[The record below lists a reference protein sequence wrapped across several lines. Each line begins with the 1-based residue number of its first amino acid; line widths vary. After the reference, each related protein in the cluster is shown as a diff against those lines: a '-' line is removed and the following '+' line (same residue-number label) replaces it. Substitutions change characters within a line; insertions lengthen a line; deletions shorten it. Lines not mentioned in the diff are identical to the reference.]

1 MSTNPDLQEYPVSPD
16 DPLAS
21 EHRAVSAW
29 VEASMERLPKGYFSS
44 DIELKTVPEGQ
55 LLLEGKPD
63 QSLRYVRA
71 SLIQMRHWQEVAER
85 LTAEVAEKRRGARQV
100 HPELMEAQK
109 RSRQAVVVI
118 TSLTRRALPFERDDL
133 LAFLKPCIGT
143 DENMIYTLPS
153 SALTRALEKYAAQAP
168 LDDELRAAARSFT
181 DRLRASL
188 LPAHKT
194 CATTLQRLLAT
205 GDASST
211 TAESPE
217 PSEVRPAPT
226 PAPAGKPDVLQ
237 ALKRMLEMTA
247 ETTAP
252 PGEPFGP
259 DGFVLDPGSG
269 YHREHEIINAF
280 LEEVSSTH
288 RYHNPSLDEFT
299 TGRAMRGHD
308 PNEVGRLILASAERH
323 IHTLIGP
330 TADLNN
336 PGDWRSRYAAASL
349 APNLLKLPFQIDRDG
364 LFDVFL
370 YLAMIPL
377 SRQGGTEGT
386 LASLMDQSERETLRS
401 PLTAGERYV
410 LWLFRTSQVI
420 GPALGVP
427 SPEIQRLTRLIGDGM
442 NFYLTPGEVWSD
454 AVNVDLTA
462 LPAAQSQAWAAL
474 FKHAMT
480 ATSSRPSAK
489 WLATGGKLVEAIG
502 KDEAQDALLRWFPLV
517 SRGRSVTKLSQYQG
531 DARGGADVM
540 NDENANA
547 LRGLLWLTQTLKTSQ
562 PLTRAIT
569 AVALSA
575 YKKVPGVGPRAVK
588 VGNAAVYALSE
599 MKSADAVGQL
609 AMLKVRVK
617 FGTAQKEIE
626 KAFNTAAEAL
636 GLPRDQIEEMG
647 VPSYGME
654 EVGRRVETLGDC
666 RAEIS
671 VNGSDAE
678 IQWFD
683 AKGKPVKSVPAKVKQ
698 DHKDDLKE
706 IQQAVK
712 DIQAMLPAQRDRLD
726 GMFLLQKSWPFE
738 GWRERYLDHPLIGTI
753 ARRLIWR
760 IDGKAISAV
769 DGALADLEGK
779 AIEPDSKAAVTLW
792 HPVECEIDEIM
803 AWRRRL
809 EELKVTQPF
818 KQAHREIYLL
828 TDAERNTRTYSNRFA
843 AHVLRQHQFNA
854 LCAARGWKNRL
865 RLMVDDS
872 YEPPTKLLPQWGL
885 RAEYWVE
892 GIGDNYGTDT
902 NETGVFL
909 RLAADQVRFYRT
921 EAAANRAHAG
931 GGNYT
936 AAAAGPGLG
945 NINEPLPL
953 DEVPPLVFSEIMRDV
968 DLFVGVASVGNDPTW
983 QDGGPGG
990 RYRDYW
996 QNYSFGELSGT
1007 AATRK
1012 QVLER
1017 LVPRLKI
1024 ANRCSFADRFLVVRG
1039 DLRTYKIHLG
1049 SGNILMEPNDQY
1061 LCIVPDSRAKAKQED
1076 LFLPFEGDNTLSII
1090 ISKAFLLANDTK
1102 ITDTTITRQIR

>member
-1 MSTNPDLQEYPVSPD
+1 MSTNADLQEYPVSPD

-71 SLIQMRHWQEVAER
+71 ALIQMRHWQEVAER

-100 HPELMEAQK
+100 HSELMEAQK

-168 LDDELRAAARSFT
+168 LDDELRAKARSFT

-205 GDASST
+205 GDASASI
-211 TAESPE
+211 AEPPE
-217 PSEVRPAPT
+217 PAEVRPAPK
-226 PAPAGKPDVLQ
+226 PAPAGNPNILV
-237 ALKRMLEMTA
+237 ALKQLLDMQ
-247 ETTAP
+247 P
-252 PGEPFGP
+252 PTDAAQGESFGRDRFPLSP
-259 DGFVLDPGSG
+259 DSPLR
-269 YHREHEIINAF
+269 REHELIKDF
-280 LEEVSSTH
+280 LDDFGPTRFAYS
-288 RYHNPSLDEFT
+288 PSLELSRSGRVLGSQDSER
-299 TGRAMRGHD
+299 TGM
-308 PNEVGRLILASAERH
+308 LILAAAERH
-323 IHTLIGP
+323 VHALLGLS
-330 TADLNN
+330 ADPDYSPSWEMRRALE
-336 PGDWRSRYAAASL
+336 AL
-349 APNLLKLPFQIDRDG
+349 APLLLKLHFELDRAG
-364 LFDVFL
+364 LFDVLLFL
-370 YLAMIPL
+370 AIIVP
-377 SRQGGTEGT
+377 SRRGGTET
-386 LASLMDQSERETLRS
+386 AILKLVDQVETEAEQS
-401 PLTAGERYV
+401 PLTEGERYV
-410 LWLFRTSQVI
+410 LSLFRTSQII
-420 GPALGVP
+420 GPAMGTP
-427 SPEIQRLTRLIGDGM
+427 PPEVTKLTRLIGDGM

-462 LPAAQSQAWAAL
+462 LPAAKSQAWAAL

-683 AKGKPVKSVPAKVKQ
+683 AKGKPVKSVPAKVTQ

-738 GWRERYLDHPLIGTI
+738 GWRDRYLDHPLIGTI

-760 IDGKAISAV
+760 VDGKAFTAA
-769 DGALADLEGK
+769 DGAPADLEGK
-779 AIEPDSKAAVTLW
+779 AIEPGAGAAVTPW
-792 HPVECEIDEIM
+792 HPVECGMDEIL

-809 EELKVTQPF
+809 EELQVTQPF

-990 RYRDYW
+990 RYREYW
-996 QNYSFGELSGT
+996 QSYSFGELSGT

-1024 ANRCSFADRFLVVRG
+1024 AGRCSFADRFLVVRG

-1061 LCIVPDSRAKAKQED
+1061 LCIVPDARAKTKQED

-1090 ISKAFLLANDTK
+1090 ISKAFLLAADTK
-1102 ITDTTITRQIR
+1102 ITDPTITRQIR